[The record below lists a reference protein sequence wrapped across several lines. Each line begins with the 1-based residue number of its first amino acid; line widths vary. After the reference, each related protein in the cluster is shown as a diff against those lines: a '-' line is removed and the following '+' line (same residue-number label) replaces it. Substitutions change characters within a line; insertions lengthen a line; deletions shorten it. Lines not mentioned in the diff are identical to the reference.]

1 MDVLRVD
8 NETHK
13 VVLELTYDEA
23 VKLSNAF
30 AEKTRTK
37 ESSTEQDLLLRWQLA
52 HLHSFMK
59 EKGDK
64 TGLIINIYNSLFG
77 KPKRKK

>member
-1 MDVLRVD
+1 MNVLKVD

-13 VVLELTYDEA
+13 VVLELTYEEA

-30 AEKTRTK
+30 AEETRTK
-37 ESSTEQDLLLRWQLA
+37 KSPTEQDLLLRWQLA
-52 HLHSFMK
+52 HLHCFMK

-64 TGLIINIYNSLFG
+64 TGLIINIYNNLFG
-77 KPKRKK
+77 KRRKKK

>member
-1 MDVLRVD
+1 MNVLKVD

-59 EKGDK
+59 EQGDK
-64 TGLIINIYNSLFG
+64 TGLIINIYNNLFG
-77 KPKRKK
+77 KHRKKK